1 MVAVSGKTA
10 AITMAM
16 AIAIAMPDCKV
27 MIRSQQYGMDT
38 LQHQVSASYQSH
50 SKGQNLCCGKGQG

>member
-10 AITMAM
+10 AITM

-38 LQHQVSASYQSH
+38 FQHQVSASYQSH
-50 SKGQNLCCGKGQG
+50 SKGHSYCCAQGNG